1 MTNEKTINLLK
12 YMLDITL
19 DLPLF
24 YIEDIKNNL
33 KEIEKYLPSL
43 LTINKDYFNNFIDF
57 IITTKEQNIYSITD
71 SIFANYVVV
80 CLDEINKNYILLGPY
95 LLIADYKDLLSE
107 YNQYDLTLDEINALK
122 NYHKDLPILNKHK
135 ISNIV
140 KIILKN
146 IYTKNCKFKFIEK
159 NNLFNLKS
167 KESKTHRE
175 LISFIESDYLEK
187 ISATEYKLFFAIRQ
201 GDKLFASKCFDKLL
215 PQTNINS
222 NDFVNIRD
230 YKNKLIYYNTLL
242 KKAGELEGISTVHL
256 QSLYN
261 TNLDK
266 IELSNDFNE
275 LYNLIFNMIV
285 DYCDTISDHKLKYY
299 SPLVKKAINHI
310 NLNLNNDLCV
320 KDLADLFYV
329 SPTYLAR
336 LFKKEVNSSIVEYI
350 NTQRIKQS
358 TCLLKDSNLP
368 IHQISQMVGISDYNY
383 FSRLFKK
390 YMNKTPS
397 QYRKTILKTKGHF
410 KI

>member
-12 YMLDITL
+12 DMLDITL

-397 QYRKTILKTKGHF
+397 QYRKNNT
-410 KI
+410 

>member
-12 YMLDITL
+12 DMLDITL

-299 SPLVKKAINHI
+299 KKKKKKAINHI

-397 QYRKTILKTKGHF
+397 QYRKNNT
-410 KI
+410 

>member
-1 MTNEKTINLLK
+1 MTNDKTINLLK
-12 YMLDITL
+12 DMLDITL

-24 YIEDIKNNL
+24 YIEYNKNNL
-33 KEIEKYLPSL
+33 EKIEKHLPSSL
-43 LTINKDYFNNFIDF
+43 SINKDYFNNFIDF
-57 IITTKEQNIYSITD
+57 IVTTKEQNIYSIKD
-71 SIFANYVVV
+71 SIFANYVVI
-80 CLDEINKNYILLGPY
+80 CLNEISKNYIILGPY
-95 LLIADYKDLLSE
+95 LLIEDYKDILSE

-140 KIILKN
+140 EIILKN
-146 IYTKNCKFKFIEK
+146 IYPKNCKFKLIEK
-159 NNLFNLKS
+159 DTLFNLKS

-215 PQTNINS
+215 PQTNISS
-222 NDFVNIRD
+222 NDFINIRD
-230 YKNKLIYYNTLL
+230 YKNKLIYYNALL

-256 QSLYN
+256 QNLYN
-261 TNLDK
+261 SNLDK
-266 IELSNDFNE
+266 IELSNDFSE

-285 DYCDTISDHKLKYY
+285 DYCDAISNHKLKHY

-310 NLNLNNDLCV
+310 NLNLNSDLCV

-350 NTQRIKQS
+350 NTQRIKRS
-358 TCLLKDSNLP
+358 TFLLKDSNLP
-368 IHQISQMVGISDYNY
+368 IHQISQIVGISDFNY

-390 YMNKTPS
+390 HMNKTPS
-397 QYRKTILKTKGHF
+397 QYRKDNS
-410 KI
+410 

>member
-12 YMLDITL
+12 DMLDITL

-390 YMNKTPS
+390 YINKTPS
-397 QYRKTILKTKGHF
+397 QYRKNNT
-410 KI
+410 

>member
-12 YMLDITL
+12 DMLDITL

-95 LLIADYKDLLSE
+95 LLISDYKDLLSE

-397 QYRKTILKTKGHF
+397 QYRKNNT
-410 KI
+410 

>member
-12 YMLDITL
+12 DMLDITL

-299 SPLVKKAINHI
+299 SPLVKKVINHI

-397 QYRKTILKTKGHF
+397 QYRKNNT
-410 KI
+410 

>member
-256 QSLYN
+256 QNLYN

-397 QYRKTILKTKGHF
+397 QYRKNNT
-410 KI
+410 

>member
-12 YMLDITL
+12 DMLDITL

-71 SIFANYVVV
+71 SIFANYVVI

-95 LLIADYKDLLSE
+95 LLISDYKDLLSE
-107 YNQYDLTLDEINALK
+107 YNQYDLNLDEINALK

-397 QYRKTILKTKGHF
+397 QYRKNNT
-410 KI
+410 

>member
-1 MTNEKTINLLK
+1 MT
-12 YMLDITL
+12 
-19 DLPLF
+19 F

-33 KEIEKYLPSL
+33 KEIENNLPSL

-146 IYTKNCKFKFIEK
+146 IYTKNGKFKFIEK

-397 QYRKTILKTKGHF
+397 QYRKNNT
-410 KI
+410 

>member
-12 YMLDITL
+12 DILDITL

-33 KEIEKYLPSL
+33 EEIEKYLPSL

-256 QSLYN
+256 QNLYN

-397 QYRKTILKTKGHF
+397 QYRKNNT
-410 KI
+410 

>member
-1 MTNEKTINLLK
+1 MTNDKTINLLK
-12 YMLDITL
+12 DMLDITL

-33 KEIEKYLPSL
+33 EEIEKYLPSL
-43 LTINKDYFNNFIDF
+43 FTINKDYFNNFIDF

-80 CLDEINKNYILLGPY
+80 CLDEINKDYILLGPY
-95 LLIADYKDLLSE
+95 LFLEDYKDLLSE

-146 IYTKNCKFKFIEK
+146 IYPKNCKFKLIEK
-159 NNLFNLKS
+159 DNLFNLKS
-167 KESKTHRE
+167 KENKTHRE

-215 PQTNINS
+215 PQTNISS
-222 NDFVNIRD
+222 NDFINIRN
-230 YKNKLIYYNTLL
+230 YKNKLIYYNALL
-242 KKAGELEGISTVHL
+242 KKAGELEGISTVYL
-256 QSLYN
+256 QNIYN

-285 DYCDTISDHKLKYY
+285 DYCDAISNHKLKYY

-350 NTQRIKQS
+350 NTQKIKRS
-358 TCLLKDSNLP
+358 TFLLKDSNLP
-368 IHQISQMVGISDYNY
+368 IHQISQIVGISDFNY

-390 YMNKTPS
+390 HMNKTPS
-397 QYRKTILKTKGHF
+397 QYRKDNS
-410 KI
+410 

>member
-12 YMLDITL
+12 DMLDITL

-95 LLIADYKDLLSE
+95 LLISDYKDLLSE
-107 YNQYDLTLDEINALK
+107 YNQYDLNLDEINALK

-261 TNLDK
+261 THLDK

-397 QYRKTILKTKGHF
+397 QYRKNNT
-410 KI
+410 

>member
-12 YMLDITL
+12 DMLDITL

-275 LYNLIFNMIV
+275 LYNLIFNIV

-397 QYRKTILKTKGHF
+397 QYRKNNT
-410 KI
+410 

>member
-12 YMLDITL
+12 DMLDITL

-71 SIFANYVVV
+71 SIFANYVVI

-95 LLIADYKDLLSE
+95 LLISDYKDLLSE

-397 QYRKTILKTKGHF
+397 QYRKNNT
-410 KI
+410 

>member
-12 YMLDITL
+12 DMLDITL

-310 NLNLNNDLCV
+310 NLNLNNGLCV

-397 QYRKTILKTKGHF
+397 QYRKNNT
-410 KI
+410 

>member
-12 YMLDITL
+12 DMLDITL

-95 LLIADYKDLLSE
+95 LLISDYKDLLSE
-107 YNQYDLTLDEINALK
+107 YNQYDLNLDEINALK

-397 QYRKTILKTKGHF
+397 QYRKNNT
-410 KI
+410 

>member
-12 YMLDITL
+12 DMLDITL

-95 LLIADYKDLLSE
+95 LLIEDYKDLLSE
-107 YNQYDLTLDEINALK
+107 YNQYDLTLDEINVLK

-135 ISNIV
+135 ISNII

-146 IYTKNCKFKFIEK
+146 IYPKNYKFKFIEK
-159 NNLFNLKS
+159 DNLFNLKS
-167 KESKTHRE
+167 KVRKNNHK
-175 LISFIESDYLEK
+175 LISLIESGYLEK

-215 PQTNINS
+215 PQTNITS
-222 NDFVNIRD
+222 SDFVNIRD

-256 QSLYN
+256 QNLYN

-285 DYCDTISDHKLKYY
+285 GYCDAINDHKLKYY

-397 QYRKTILKTKGHF
+397 QYRKNNT
-410 KI
+410 

>member
-12 YMLDITL
+12 DMLDITL

-159 NNLFNLKS
+159 
-167 KESKTHRE
+167 SKTHRE

-397 QYRKTILKTKGHF
+397 QYRKNNT
-410 KI
+410 

>member
-12 YMLDITL
+12 DMLDITL

-256 QSLYN
+256 QNLYN

-397 QYRKTILKTKGHF
+397 QYRKNNT
-410 KI
+410 

>member
-12 YMLDITL
+12 DMLDITL

-256 QSLYN
+256 QNLYN

-358 TCLLKDSNLP
+358 TCLLKDRNLP

-397 QYRKTILKTKGHF
+397 QYRKNNT
-410 KI
+410 

>member
-12 YMLDITL
+12 DMLDITL

-336 LFKKEVNSSIVEYI
+336 LFKKVNSSIVEYI

-397 QYRKTILKTKGHF
+397 QYRKNNT
-410 KI
+410 

>member
-12 YMLDITL
+12 DMLDITL

-71 SIFANYVVV
+71 SIFANYVVI

-107 YNQYDLTLDEINALK
+107 YNQYDLTLDEINAL
-122 NYHKDLPILNKHK
+122 
-135 ISNIV
+135 SNIV

-397 QYRKTILKTKGHF
+397 QYRKNNT
-410 KI
+410 

>member
-12 YMLDITL
+12 DMLDITL

-71 SIFANYVVV
+71 SIFANYVVI

-107 YNQYDLTLDEINALK
+107 YNQYDLNLDEINALK

-397 QYRKTILKTKGHF
+397 QYRKNNT
-410 KI
+410 

>member
-12 YMLDITL
+12 DMLDITL

-215 PQTNINS
+215 PQTNITS
-222 NDFVNIRD
+222 SDFVNIRD

-397 QYRKTILKTKGHF
+397 QYRKNNT
-410 KI
+410 

>member
-12 YMLDITL
+12 DMLDITL

-256 QSLYN
+256 QNLYN

-299 SPLVKKAINHI
+299 SPLVKKVINHI

-397 QYRKTILKTKGHF
+397 QYRKNNT
-410 KI
+410 

>member
-12 YMLDITL
+12 DMLDITL

-146 IYTKNCKFKFIEK
+146 IYTKNCKFKFIAK
-159 NNLFNLKS
+159 NNLYSVAEIFS
-167 KESKTHRE
+167 K
-175 LISFIESDYLEK
+175 
-187 ISATEYKLFFAIRQ
+187 
-201 GDKLFASKCFDKLL
+201 
-215 PQTNINS
+215 
-222 NDFVNIRD
+222 
-230 YKNKLIYYNTLL
+230 
-242 KKAGELEGISTVHL
+242 
-256 QSLYN
+256 
-261 TNLDK
+261 
-266 IELSNDFNE
+266 
-275 LYNLIFNMIV
+275 
-285 DYCDTISDHKLKYY
+285 
-299 SPLVKKAINHI
+299 
-310 NLNLNNDLCV
+310 
-320 KDLADLFYV
+320 
-329 SPTYLAR
+329 
-336 LFKKEVNSSIVEYI
+336 
-350 NTQRIKQS
+350 
-358 TCLLKDSNLP
+358 
-368 IHQISQMVGISDYNY
+368 
-383 FSRLFKK
+383 
-390 YMNKTPS
+390 
-397 QYRKTILKTKGHF
+397 
-410 KI
+410 